1 MGIALKCHLSRVP
14 EAPGANAGHWAQKP
28 FSPRVS
34 DGQFTGRLR
43 RVTTST
49 SQLTRSHRAAT
60 RAAKSEWTRRIAG
73 VGIAARSVLYAILGL
88 LVFQVASSSG
98 RRRAQSTDSTGAL
111 HAVARQPFGRA
122 MLVLLALGFAAY
134 ALWRFAEA
142 AVAHPGRE
150 RDALIR
156 LIDAGRG
163 FVYCGLCALAVG
175 TIVGS
180 RHAQTSGQEQEWTG
194 RVMSWPGGRVLV
206 AAVGIGVIGAGLA
219 NAWHLID
226 GSWRRNID
234 LDRCPPKLRP
244 SVTGFA
250 VVGLLGRVFVFLA
263 VGVFV
268 VKAAVQYDPRE
279 AVGLDGALHRLA
291 RAEYGTAVLVAV
303 AIGFLA
309 YAAYSVVEAILRPSA
324 ES

>member
-1 MGIALKCHLSRVP
+1 VGLGARSALYAVLGILVLQVAY
-14 EAPGANAGHWAQKP
+14 G
-28 FSPRVS
+28 S
-34 DGQFTGRLR
+34 DRLR
-43 RVTTST
+43 
-49 SQLTRSHRAAT
+49 
-60 RAAKSEWTRRIAG
+60 
-73 VGIAARSVLYAILGL
+73 
-88 LVFQVASSSG
+88 
-98 RRRAQSTDSTGAL
+98 TDSTGAL
-111 HAVARQPFGRA
+111 HAIARQPSGRA
-122 MLVLLALGFAAY
+122 ILVLLALGFAAY

-163 FVYCGLCALAVG
+163 LVYCGLAALAVG

-180 RHAQTSGQEQEWTG
+180 GARGDGQEQEWTA
-194 RVMSWPGGRVLV
+194 RVLEWPGGRVLV
-206 AAVGIGVIGAGLA
+206 AAVGIGVIVGGLT

-234 LDRCPPKLRP
+234 LDRCPQNLRP
-244 SVTGFA
+244 MVTGFA

-263 VGVFV
+263 IGVFV
-268 VKAAVQYDPRE
+268 VKAAVQYDPRQ

-291 RAEYGTAVLVAV
+291 RAEYGTEILVAV
-303 AIGFLA
+303 AIGLLA
-309 YAAYSVVEAILRPSA
+309 YAAYSAVEAMLRPSA

>member
-1 MGIALKCHLSRVP
+1 MERRTLGTQAALAACFGRPVRGHSRP
-14 EAPGANAGHWAQKP
+14 
-28 FSPRVS
+28 
-34 DGQFTGRLR
+34 
-43 RVTTST
+43 VTTST
-49 SQLTRSHRAAT
+49 SPLTRSRHVARSAAE
-60 RAAKSEWTRRIAG
+60 SDWTRRLAG
-73 VGIAARSVLYAILGL
+73 VGLAARSALYAVLGILVL
-88 LVFQVASSSG
+88 QVAYGSD
-98 RRRAQSTDSTGAL
+98 RLRTDSTGAL
-111 HAVARQPFGRA
+111 HAIARQPSGRA
-122 MLVLLALGFAAY
+122 ILVLLALGFAAY

-163 FVYCGLCALAVG
+163 LVYCGLAVLAVG

-180 RHAQTSGQEQEWTG
+180 GRARGDGQEQEWTA
-194 RVMSWPGGRVLV
+194 RVMEWPGGRVLV
-206 AAVGIGVIGAGLA
+206 AAVGIGVIVGGLT

-234 LDRCPPKLRP
+234 LDRCPQKLRP
-244 SVTGFA
+244 MVTGFA

-263 VGVFV
+263 IGVFV
-268 VKAAVQYDPRE
+268 VKAAVQYDPRQ

-291 RAEYGTAVLVAV
+291 RAEYGTEILVAV
-303 AIGFLA
+303 AIGLLA
-309 YAAYSVVEAILRPSA
+309 YAAYSVVEAMLRPSA